1 MLTAKTEEEDIIH
14 GFDYGCDD
22 YVCKPFNTKE
32 LVLRVKAVFR
42 KMNKDDDIIKVGNTI
57 EINTSAHEVKVN
69 KELVNLTNTEYKIL
83 MLMAKHPK
91 KIFTREELL
100 ELVMEDHYEKLDRII
115 DAHIKNLRQKI
126 EEDTRRPK
134 IILTVYGVGYKL
146 GV

>member
-1 MLTAKTEEEDIIH
+1 M
-14 GFDYGCDD
+14 
-22 YVCKPFNTKE
+22 
-32 LVLRVKAVFR
+32 
-42 KMNKDDDIIKVGNTI
+42 
-57 EINTSAHEVKVN
+57 KVN
-69 KELVNLTNTEYKIL
+69 KELVNLTNTESKIL

-146 GV
+146 EFQYEKKEEI